1 MNRQVI
7 KRQPT
12 LEVIAVDAADAQA
25 AEQGGADRIELVS
38 AMSEGGLTPSYG
50 QIEQVVSRVSIP
62 VYVMI
67 RPHSRSFCYSADD
80 LQVMTQDIYVAREL
94 GAAGIVIG
102 ALTREGEVHRSFL
115 QACLLSAQGLGVT
128 FHRAIDSSAHVVRA
142 LESIGSINGGSE
154 GKGRFEYEREMKS
167 KSKSESD
174 SESESESKD
183 RISSENNSK
192 DKSDCESNSKGES
205 KSACVSKS
213 EEIVVE
219 RVLTSGGKPTAP
231 EGLLELQQLQEMGQ
245 TLNISVM
252 AGSGVTIEGISTIV
266 SRTGIT
272 EIHMG
277 SGVRR
282 GGSFDHPVDAQL
294 VAQAKAMLIRSVQEL
309 Q

>member
-1 MNRQVI
+1 MNRHVI

-50 QIEQVVSRVSIP
+50 QIEQVVSKVSIP

-67 RPHSRSFCYSADD
+67 RPHSRSFCYSVDD
-80 LQVMTQDIYVAREL
+80 LHAIIQDIRVAREL

-102 ALTREGEVHRSFL
+102 VLTNEGEVDRSFL
-115 QACLLSAQGLGVT
+115 QTCLLSAQGMGVT

-142 LESIGSINGGSE
+142 LESIGSVNGGNE
-154 GKGRFEYEREMKS
+154 GKGRYEYEREMKN
-167 KSKSESD
+167 KSESV
-174 SESESESKD
+174 SESKN
-183 RISSENNSK
+183 RSSSKSNSK
-192 DKSDCESNSKGES
+192 DKCECE
-205 KSACVSKS
+205 SKS
-213 EEIVVE
+213 EESVVE
-219 RVLTSGGKPTAP
+219 RVLTSGGKLTAP
-231 EGLLELQQLQEMGQ
+231 EGLLELQQLQEIGQ
-245 TLNISVM
+245 TLNISIM
-252 AGSGVTIEGISTIV
+252 AGSGITIEGIPTIV

-277 SGVRR
+277 SGVRHR
-282 GGSFDHPVDAQL
+282 GSFDHPVDAQL

>member
-50 QIEQVVSRVSIP
+50 LIEQVVSRVSIP

-80 LQVMTQDIYVAREL
+80 LQVMIQDIRMAREL

-102 ALTREGEVHRSFL
+102 ALTHEGEVHRSFL

-128 FHRAIDSSAHVVRA
+128 FHRAIDSSAHVVRS

-167 KSKSESD
+167 KSKSD
-174 SESESESKD
+174 SESKD
-183 RISSENNSK
+183 RSSSENNSK
-192 DKSDCESNSKGES
+192 DKSACESNSKGES

-213 EEIVVE
+213 EESVVE

-252 AGSGVTIEGISTIV
+252 AGSGVTIEGIPTIV

-294 VAQAKAMLIRSVQEL
+294 VAQAKAALIRAAQEL
-309 Q
+309 

>member
-1 MNRQVI
+1 MNRRVNNI
-7 KRQPT
+7 KPI
-12 LEVIAVDAADAQA
+12 LEVIAVDAVDAQA

-50 QIEQVVSRVSIP
+50 QIEQVVSKVSIP

-80 LQVMTQDIYVAREL
+80 LQAMIQDIRVAREL

-102 ALTREGEVHRSFL
+102 ALTDEGEVDRSFL
-115 QACLLSAQGLGVT
+115 QTCLLSAQGMRVT

-142 LESIGSINGGSE
+142 LESIGSVNGGNE
-154 GKGRFEYEREMKS
+154 GEGRFEYEREMRT
-167 KSKSESD
+167 KSESV
-174 SESESESKD
+174 SESKN
-183 RISSENNSK
+183 RSSSENNSK
-192 DKSDCESNSKGES
+192 DKSECESNSKS
-205 KSACVSKS
+205 KSASVSKS
-213 EEIVVE
+213 EESVVE

-231 EGLLELQQLQEMGQ
+231 EGLLELQQLQEIGQ
-245 TLNISVM
+245 TLNISIM

-277 SGVRR
+277 SGVRH
-282 GGSFDHPVDAQL
+282 GWSFDHSVDTQL
-294 VAQAKAMLIRSVQEL
+294 VAQAKAALIRVVQEL
-309 Q
+309 R